1 MILNLYVKL
10 RILWKLMILLQWDY
24 RWVKLC
30 CSRLRILLYSKHFK
44 HWVLRWYFGLLIS
57 NYENFRYRSKKLTTS
72 FTLENGVKTNHM
84 VMECGLILKDSSM
97 KDTHQM
103 AKELVMLETLE
114 MIGFM
119 KECIKMTNEKDTQS
133 FN

>member
-1 MILNLYVKL
+1 M
-10 RILWKLMILLQWDY
+10 
-24 RWVKLC
+24 
-30 CSRLRILLYSKHFK
+30 
-44 HWVLRWYFGLLIS
+44 
-57 NYENFRYRSKKLTTS
+57 TTS
-72 FTLENGVKTNHM
+72 FTLENGVKTSLM
-84 VMECGLILKDSSM
+84 VMECGSILKDSSM

-103 AKELVMLETLE
+103 ANELVMPETSE